1 MPEALGSSLRE
12 TAVLGSDVVYELLPS
27 RSIH

>member
-1 MPEALGSSLRE
+1 MPEALASSLRE
-12 TAVLGSDVVYELLPS
+12 TTVLGNDVVYELLPS